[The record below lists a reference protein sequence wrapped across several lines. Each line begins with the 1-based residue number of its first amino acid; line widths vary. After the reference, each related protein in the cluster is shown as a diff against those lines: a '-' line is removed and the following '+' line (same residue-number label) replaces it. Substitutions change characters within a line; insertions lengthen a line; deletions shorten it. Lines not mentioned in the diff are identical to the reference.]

1 MKMRLTAL
9 LLPCLLTLQLTG
21 CTAVRQQL
29 GQTLITPETEA
40 QLGEQVAA
48 QVEEREKILDDRR
61 VQEYIRQIAT
71 PLIEQSLLDRPGVPY
86 RITVLDQ
93 PQQVNAFAV
102 PGGHLYVYTGLL
114 LAAADEAEL
123 AGVLAHEIGHVVA
136 RHSANQL
143 ATQYGME
150 ILAGLALGENPN
162 EIAAIA
168 SQFGHA
174 GAMARFSRD
183 DEREADEYGVKY
195 LVATGYDPAGL
206 LSFFQKLQKL
216 EGGKRSEVEK
226 LLASHPP
233 TQERIRRI
241 EKLIAKSGARGGD
254 RKREEFVRETAS
266 LRR

>member
-1 MKMRLTAL
+1 MTRNIESGLSTEELPLKRLGSEDRGGL
-9 LLPCLLTLQLTG
+9 LLCSLPLPRGADTTDLSLGDRPTY
-21 CTAVRQQL
+21 RHNL
-29 GQTLITPETEA
+29 GQWCD
-40 QLGEQVAA
+40 
-48 QVEEREKILDDRR
+48 EESTSPRR
-61 VQEYIRQIAT
+61 
-71 PLIEQSLLDRPGVPY
+71 
-86 RITVLDQ
+86 
-93 PQQVNAFAV
+93 
-102 PGGHLYVYTGLL
+102 LL
-114 LAAADEAEL
+114 LAADDEAEL

-162 EIAAIA
+162 EIAQIA

-174 GAMARFSRD
+174 GVMARFSRD

-216 EGGKRSEVEK
+216 EGRKQGEVEK
-226 LLASHPP
+226 LLATHPA

-241 EKLIAKSGARGGD
+241 EKLIAKSGAQGGD
-254 RKREEFVRETAS
+254 RKREQFVRETAL